1 VAQEIWDHPL
11 RLETWEDPGTL
22 EDQEMWVQAG
32 QETREL
38 LEVESRSIRGVA
50 LRVEMGV
57 LITSEI
63 LVEMVPSPVLA
74 ENQASN
80 LLILPSIK
88 SR

>member
-1 VAQEIWDHPL
+1 
-11 RLETWEDPGTL
+11 
-22 EDQEMWVQAG
+22 MWVQAG

-50 LRVEMGV
+50 LRVEMEV